1 MSSKKQPPKGDP
13 IEEKKPGDKPEETKD
28 EAPLFPEEDM
38 SPERLRENMER
49 FARESEK
56 LALELANERDKCLRV
71 MAEYDNFRKR
81 SQKEREAIYHEVR
94 GDTLLK
100 LLPVYDNL
108 ERALKQETADEA
120 YYKGVEMI
128 MTQFKEIMTALG
140 VTEIKAEVGEK
151 FDPELHDAVM
161 HTEDDSLGEG
171 VIVEQFQTG
180 FKLGDKV
187 LRFSVVKV
195 AN

>member
-1 MSSKKQPPKGDP
+1 MSSKKKPEKGEP
-13 IEEKKPGDKPEETKD
+13 IEEKEAAESAFEEELPPEK
-28 EAPLFPEEDM
+28 
-38 SPERLRENMER
+38 LRDHMER
-49 FARESEK
+49 FAREAER
-56 LALELANERDKCLRV
+56 LALELADEKDKCLRV

-81 SQKEREAIYHEVR
+81 SQKERENIYSDVR

-100 LLPVYDNL
+100 FLPVYDNL

-128 MTQFKEIMTALG
+128 MAQFIEIMTALG
-140 VTEIKAEVGEK
+140 VTEIKAAAGEK
-151 FDPELHDAVM
+151 FNPELHNAVM
-161 HTEDDSLGEG
+161 HVEDEALGEG
-171 VIVEQFQTG
+171 EIVEEFQKG